1 MHDLR
6 NRRLENLEPGS
17 QVGSMSA
24 PRVVIVG
31 AGPAGTRAAQLLH
44 ERRCHVTVVH
54 EGPASGGQ
62 IYRRQPTGFTRSAR
76 QLYGADAD
84 KATRLHETF
93 DRLRSSIEVRAN
105 TTVFNVFD
113 ARIAK
118 SDDIAARD
126 GNFESNRAGKLRI
139 EQGQLYLHG
148 PDGLETLPYDK
159 LVLATGAMDR
169 ILPMPGWTLP
179 GVFTLGGAQIALKH
193 QACAIGR
200 RVAFVGTG
208 PLLYLVAYQYVK
220 AGATVAGV
228 FDTSA
233 AVNKRRALP
242 MLLAKPQ
249 MLARGLGYRLRL
261 RASGVPICEGIVP
274 QRVCGE
280 TRVSG
285 FAYRCASGEF
295 QDVDCDAVGLGYG
308 LKPESQLAELLGVPQ
323 SFDEQQRVRVISHD
337 GAGRA
342 APDIYVAGDGVAI
355 GGADVAELTGEL
367 AAWSLLADLGQEVS
381 SHRVAAIRRQLQS
394 HARFRRGLDIAFPV
408 PISQLHSISD
418 GTLLCRCEGVTVG
431 AIRAA
436 VARFEP
442 DDVNR
447 LKALVRPG
455 MGRCQGRICGLAASE
470 LLAHERE
477 LPVQHVGFMRSQ
489 APIKPVPFDVVAKG
503 AEEAVA
509 SAVRTGLAKEAVE

>member
-1 MHDLR
+1 
-6 NRRLENLEPGS
+6 
-17 QVGSMSA
+17 MST
-24 PRVVIVG
+24 PRVVIIG

-44 ERRCHVTVVH
+44 ERRCKVTVVH

-62 IYRRQPTGFTRSAR
+62 IYRRQPNGFTRPAK
-76 QLYGADAD
+76 QLYGADAQ

-93 DRLRSSIEVRAN
+93 DRLRASIEVRPN
-105 TTVFNVFD
+105 RTVFNVFD

-118 SDDIAARD
+118 SDDKTARD

-139 EQGQLYLHG
+139 DEGLLYLHG

-179 GVFTLGGAQIALKH
+179 GVFTLGGSQIALKH

-233 AVNKRRALP
+233 AANKRRALP
-242 MLLAKPQ
+242 LLLANPR
-249 MLARGLGYRLRL
+249 MLARGLGFQLRL
-261 RASGVPICEGIVP
+261 RMSGVPLFEGIVP
-274 QRVCGE
+274 QRIHGE

-285 FAYRCASGEF
+285 FSFRSAAGELR
-295 QDVDCDAVGLGYG
+295 DVDCDAVGLGYG
-308 LKPESQLAELLGVPQ
+308 LKPESQLAELIGVEQ
-323 SFDEQQRVRVISHD
+323 SFDELQRVRVISHD

-342 APDIYVAGDGVAI
+342 APDVYVAGDGVAI

-367 AAWSLLADLGQEVS
+367 AAWSLLADIGQEVS
-381 SHRVAAIRRQLQS
+381 SRRIAAIRRELRS

-408 PISQLHSISD
+408 PIDQLHSVPDS
-418 GTLLCRCEGVTVG
+418 TLLCRCEGITVG
-431 AIRAA
+431 SVRAA
-436 VARFEP
+436 IARFES

-447 LKALVRPG
+447 LKAVVRPG
-455 MGRCQGRICGLAASE
+455 MGRCQGRICGLATSE
-470 LLAHERE
+470 LLARE
-477 LPVQHVGFMRSQ
+477 CGLPVQRVGFMRCQ
-489 APIKPVPFDVVAKG
+489 QPIKPLPFDVAAQG

-509 SAVRTGLAKEAVE
+509 AAVRAGLSKEAAE